1 MKSWGSLLIILGIGS
16 FILPM
21 MDIQFTLIQ
30 IFGEG
35 NEKLAGGAFIA
46 VGAVLF
52 FLGKKQEQEA
62 AGGQ

>member
-1 MKSWGSLLIILGIGS
+1 MKSWGTLLIVLGIGS

-21 MDIQFTLIQ
+21 MDIQFKLIQ

-52 FLGKKQEQEA
+52 LLGKKQEQEA
-62 AGGQ
+62 GGAQ